1 MSGAPPNQ
9 RTPPRILP
17 RTAEPCRRAEGAPS
31 RTRPRHAS
39 RRSPPAPRRAALL
52 PTTAAAA
59 DRLSPPSAR
68 LGRATRRRKC
78 RSAVLGEAERQL
90 PRSPPARGASRAREL
105 RGARERPPRRA
116 RREARRRRRRRRVP
130 SVSQPR
136 EARRGARGEAGRGAA
151 RARGGAVGL
160 KTTRSA
166 QQERSAARSRIAAT
180 ARGCRRAARAL
191 FSRALGWSSSARA
204 RARRRGIGD
213 VGRARG
219 GVCEPDRGA
228 ACSRAAKQGPIH
240 VSRSPAADV

>member
-59 DRLSPPSAR
+59 DRLTPPSAR

-130 SVSQPR
+130 SVRQPR
-136 EARRGARGEAGRGAA
+136 EARRGARGGAGRGAA

-180 ARGCRRAARAL
+180 ARVSTRGARAL
-191 FSRALGWSSSARA
+191 LACTWLVVIGARASEAARNRGCGA
-204 RARRRGIGD
+204 RARRR
-213 VGRARG
+213 VRT
-219 GVCEPDRGA
+219 
-228 ACSRAAKQGPIH
+228 
-240 VSRSPAADV
+240 

>member
-17 RTAEPCRRAEGAPS
+17 RTAEPCRRAEGIPS

-105 RGARERPPRRA
+105 RGARERPPARAERSAATTTTTPRPVGQSATRGEARRA
-116 RREARRRRRRRRVP
+116 RRGGARRGARARRRRRVENYEISAARAKRRAVPNRRDGARV
-130 SVSQPR
+130 ST
-136 EARRGARGEAGRGAA
+136 RGARALLACTWLVVIGARASEAA
-151 RARGGAVGL
+151 RN
-160 KTTRSA
+160 
-166 QQERSAARSRIAAT
+166 
-180 ARGCRRAARAL
+180 RGC
-191 FSRALGWSSSARA
+191 GA
-204 RARRRGIGD
+204 RARRR
-213 VGRARG
+213 VRT
-219 GVCEPDRGA
+219 
-228 ACSRAAKQGPIH
+228 
-240 VSRSPAADV
+240 